1 MADVKKVLAATDGSE
16 HGLNAVVTGA
26 GWSGRAGASFEVV
39 TIVEVLLL
47 PPEYAPPGVE
57 PAEYELAFVRDA
69 REKAE
74 EQAAEAG
81 AAEAPIHVRAGL
93 APQLINRIAA
103 ETEADL
109 IVIGASPQPAR
120 ARSLVGTTGRRT
132 LYLAQRPVLLAN
144 EARRE
149 PFRRILAAVDLSE
162 MSGPV
167 LESAWAL
174 ARADGAEL
182 RVLYVLEP
190 LPLVLAKAASVD
202 ESERR
207 SHGREQLERILEDA
221 GLLGEDSVHARMREG
236 RAGHEILDEAQD
248 WDADLVAVGTHGFG
262 FFDRLLLGSTPLYVL
277 RHGQRGALIVPR
289 SEPAD

>member
-1 MADVKKVLAATDGSE
+1 MAEVKRVLAATDGSE

-26 GWSGRAGASFEVV
+26 AWARRAGASFEVA

-74 EQAAEAG
+74 RQAEDAG
-81 AAEAPIHVRAGL
+81 TAGVPIHVRAGL
-93 APQLINRIAA
+93 APQLVNRIAD

-120 ARSLVGTTGRRT
+120 ASLVGSTGRRT
-132 LYLAQRPVLLAN
+132 LYLAQRPVLLAS

-149 PFRRILAAVDLSE
+149 PLRRVLAAVDLSE

-167 LESAWAL
+167 LEAAWAL
-174 ARADGAEL
+174 AKADGAEL
-182 RVLYVLEP
+182 RALYVLEP
-190 LPLVLAKAASVD
+190 LPLVLAKAASID
-202 ESERR
+202 EAERLR
-207 SHGREQLERILEDA
+207 HGREQMEKVLEEA
-221 GLLGEDSVHARMREG
+221 GLLGEESVHARMREG
-236 RAGHEILDEAQD
+236 RSGHEILEEAQG

-262 FFDRLLLGSTPLYVL
+262 FFDRLLLGSTPLYML
-277 RHGQRGALIVPR
+277 RHGQRATLIVPR
-289 SEPAD
+289 GESGD

>member
-1 MADVKKVLAATDGSE
+1 MTDLKRVLAATDGSE

-26 GWSGRAGASFEVV
+26 AWAARAGASFEVATV
-39 TIVEVLLL
+39 VEVLLL

-74 EQAAEAG
+74 KQAEEAG
-81 AAEAPIHVRAGL
+81 AVGAPIYVRAGL
-93 APQLINRIAA
+93 APQLVNRIAD
-103 ETEADL
+103 ETDSDL
-109 IVIGASPQPAR
+109 IVLGASPQPAR
-120 ARSLVGTTGRRT
+120 ASLVGSTGRRT
-132 LYLAQRPVLLAN
+132 LYLAQRPVLLAS

-149 PFRRILAAVDLSE
+149 PFRRVLVAVDLSE

-167 LESAWAL
+167 LEAAWAL
-174 ARADGAEL
+174 AKADRAEL

-190 LPLVLAKAASVD
+190 LPLMLAKAASID
-202 ESERR
+202 ESERLR
-207 SHGREQLERILEDA
+207 HGREQMEAVLEGT

-236 RAGHEILDEAQD
+236 RAGHEILEEAQG

-277 RHGQRGALIVPR
+277 RHGQRATLIVPR
-289 SEPAD
+289 REAGD

>member
-1 MADVKKVLAATDGSE
+1 MTDIKKVLAATDGSE

-26 GWSGRAGASFEVV
+26 AWAARAGASFEVATV
-39 TIVEVLLL
+39 VEVLLL

-74 EQAAEAG
+74 KQAEEAG
-81 AAEAPIHVRAGL
+81 AVGASIHVRAGL
-93 APQLINRIAA
+93 TPQLVNRVAD
-103 ETEADL
+103 ETDSDL

-120 ARSLVGTTGRRT
+120 ASLVGSTGRRT
-132 LYLAQRPVLLAN
+132 LYLAQRPVLLAS

-149 PFRRILAAVDLSE
+149 PFRRVLVAVDLSE

-167 LESAWAL
+167 LEAAWAL
-174 ARADGAEL
+174 AKADGAEL

-190 LPLVLAKAASVD
+190 LPLMLAKAASID
-202 ESERR
+202 ESERLR
-207 SHGREQLERILEDA
+207 HGREQMEAVLEGT
-221 GLLGEDSVHARMREG
+221 GLLGEGSVHARMREG
-236 RAGHEILDEAQD
+236 RAGHEILEEAQG

-277 RHGQRGALIVPR
+277 RHGQRATLIVPR
-289 SEPAD
+289 REAGD

>member
-1 MADVKKVLAATDGSE
+1 MTDFKRVLAATDGSE

-26 GWSGRAGASFEVV
+26 AWAARAGASLEVATV
-39 TIVEVLLL
+39 VEVLLL

-74 EQAAEAG
+74 KQAEEAG
-81 AAEAPIHVRAGL
+81 AVGVPVHVRAGL
-93 APQLINRIAA
+93 TPQLVNRIAD
-103 ETEADL
+103 ETDSDL

-120 ARSLVGTTGRRT
+120 GSLVGSTGRRT
-132 LYLAQRPVLLAN
+132 LYLAQRPVLLAS

-149 PFRRILAAVDLSE
+149 PFRRVLVAVDLSE

-167 LESAWAL
+167 LEAAWAL
-174 ARADGAEL
+174 AEADGAEL

-190 LPLVLAKAASVD
+190 LPLMLAKAASID
-202 ESERR
+202 ESERLR
-207 SHGREQLERILEDA
+207 HGREQMEAVLEGT
-221 GLLGEDSVHARMREG
+221 GLLGEDSVQARMREG
-236 RAGHEILDEAQD
+236 RAGHEILEEAQG

-277 RHGQRGALIVPR
+277 RHGQRATLIVPR
-289 SEPAD
+289 REAGD

>member
-1 MADVKKVLAATDGSE
+1 MTEVKRVLAATDGSE

-26 GWSGRAGASFEVV
+26 AWAARAGAGFEVATV
-39 TIVEVLLL
+39 VEVLLL
-47 PPEYAPPGVE
+47 PPEYAPPGIE

-74 EQAAEAG
+74 RQAEEAG
-81 AAEAPIHVRAGL
+81 AVGASIHVRAGL
-93 APQLINRIAA
+93 APQLVNRIAD

-120 ARSLVGTTGRRT
+120 ASLVGSTGRRT
-132 LYLAQRPVLLAN
+132 LYLAQRPVLLAS

-149 PFRRILAAVDLSE
+149 PFRRVLAAVDLSE
-162 MSGPV
+162 MSSPV
-167 LESAWAL
+167 LEAAWAL
-174 ARADGAEL
+174 AKADGAEL

-202 ESERR
+202 EAERLR
-207 SHGREQLERILEDA
+207 HGREQMETVLEDA

-236 RAGHEILDEAQD
+236 RAGHEILEEAQA

-277 RHGQRGALIVPR
+277 RHGERPTLIVPR
-289 SEPAD
+289 REGGD

>member
-1 MADVKKVLAATDGSE
+1 MTDFNKVLAATDGSE

-26 GWSGRAGASFEVV
+26 AWAARAGASFEVA

-74 EQAAEAG
+74 NQAAEAG
-81 AAEAPIHVRAGL
+81 AAGASIRVRAGL
-93 APQLINRIAA
+93 APQLVNRIAA

-109 IVIGASPQPAR
+109 VVIGASPQPAR
-120 ARSLVGTTGRRT
+120 GSLVGATGRRT
-132 LYLAQRPVLLAN
+132 LYLAQRPVLLAS

-149 PFRRILAAVDLSE
+149 PFRRVLAAVDLSE
-162 MSGPV
+162 MSGAV
-167 LESAWAL
+167 LQAAWTL
-174 ARADGAEL
+174 AKADRAEL

-190 LPLVLAKAASVD
+190 LPLVLAKAASID
-202 ESERR
+202 EAERLR
-207 SHGREQLERILEDA
+207 HGREQMEKVLEKA
-221 GLLGEDSVHARMREG
+221 GLLGEDSVQARMREG
-236 RAGHEILDEAQD
+236 RSGHEILEEAQG

-277 RHGQRGALIVPR
+277 RHGQRPTLVVPR
-289 SEPAD
+289 RESGD